1 MQLLPLQ
8 IIFQHIITFYLNK
21 KGNLGKKVKKCNTH
35 MNICHSSFV
44 AYKTKIKSPKI
55 RSFKKYNETT
65 MKRIS
70 TLMLDKILN
79 VAKIEKQFTV
89 I

>member
-1 MQLLPLQ
+1 
-8 IIFQHIITFYLNK
+8 
-21 KGNLGKKVKKCNTH
+21 

-44 AYKTKIKSPKI
+44 AYKTKIKYPKI